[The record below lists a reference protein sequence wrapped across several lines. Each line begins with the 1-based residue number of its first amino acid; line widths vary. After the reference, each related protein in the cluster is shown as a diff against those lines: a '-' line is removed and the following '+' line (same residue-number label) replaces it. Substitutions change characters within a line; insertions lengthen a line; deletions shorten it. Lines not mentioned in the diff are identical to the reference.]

1 MYKYVVTWND
11 YCGYKILST
20 NSLNNR
26 IMNTIKLGSLSIFLL
41 LLISSCSSIKV
52 TTDYEKETD
61 FSKYKTFAFYKKGID
76 KAPISDIDKRRII
89 SAISTE
95 LENKGMIK
103 SQTPDVLLSI
113 FTKARER
120 VDVYQ
125 NNWHPYYYRPHHMR
139 QITKYT
145 EGTLF
150 IDVIEKE
157 GKKLIWQGIGSG
169 FLTKSQKPEK
179 REENIQKF
187 VEEIL
192 AKYPPQ

>member
-1 MYKYVVTWND
+1 MN
-11 YCGYKILST
+11 IL
-20 NSLNNR
+20 
-26 IMNTIKLGSLSIFLL
+26 KFGSLSVVLL
-41 LLISSCSSIKV
+41 ILISSCSSIKV
-52 TTDYEKETD
+52 TTDYEKQTD

-103 SQTPDVLLSI
+103 SQTPDVMLSI

-120 VDVYQ
+120 VDVYE
-125 NNWHPYYYRPHHMR
+125 NNWQPYYYRPHHMR

-150 IDVIEKE
+150 IDIIEKE

-187 VEEIL
+187 VREIL
-192 AKYPPQ
+192 EKYPPE